1 MVNMKLEKGQLAA
14 GGFTIPEIIVAATL
28 VAIFF
33 LSIFEVNALCLHFIS
48 ASKEN
53 VGATEAVHDRLEQL
67 RNTDFTTLTSVNA
80 MKTLLV
86 QPANSSPLVKKAIET
101 VTLSDYLNGNPT
113 ITYTR
118 AANGT
123 VN

>member
-14 GGFTIPEIIVAATL
+14 GGFTIPEIVVAATL

-33 LSIFEVNALCLHFIS
+33 LFIFEVNALCLHFSS

-86 QPANSSPLVKKAIET
+86 QPATSSPLVKKDMDRET
-101 VTLSDYLNGNPT
+101 LTHYPK
-113 ITYTR
+113 
-118 AANGT
+118 
-123 VN
+123 